1 MMGLGG
7 ELSEVEIFHLTMTH
21 FGKTNKNGGVPLF
34 FFFNHK
40 HALRGIKMDIYM
52 GLIQF

>member
-21 FGKTNKNGGVPLF
+21 FGKTNKNGGVLLF
-34 FFFNHK
+34 FFFK
-40 HALRGIKMDIYM
+40 SQVCIDGEKD
-52 GLIQF
+52 G